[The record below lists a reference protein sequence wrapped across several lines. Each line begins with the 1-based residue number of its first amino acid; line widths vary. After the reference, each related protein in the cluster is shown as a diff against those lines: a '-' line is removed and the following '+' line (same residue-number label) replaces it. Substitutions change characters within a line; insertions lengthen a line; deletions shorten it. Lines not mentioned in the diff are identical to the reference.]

1 MRFYPFAFT
10 GKDPRKG
17 WRIPLNKIKY
27 NEQRDEE
34 TGYGYFG
41 ARYMDHELM
50 TMWLSVD
57 PLADKSP
64 GISPYNYC
72 MWNPIKLMG
81 PDGNEPVKPLIK
93 YYGNAFWAVDVLVYA
108 ANMYQMIGIVKDN
121 NELRRQ
127 TNLLNRAADMV
138 ARAIE
143 SGNMFSE
150 IEATNNDFLGDVI
163 SYIYQGPHILNGGTI
178 AGRTISPDAINKAK
192 EIIAQNNLD
201 YPLISY

>member
-1 MRFYPFAFT
+1 
-10 GKDPRKG
+10 
-17 WRIPLNKIKY
+17 
-27 NEQRDEE
+27 
-34 TGYGYFG
+34 
-41 ARYMDHELM
+41 
-50 TMWLSVD
+50 
-57 PLADKSP
+57 
-64 GISPYNYC
+64 
-72 MWNPIKLMG
+72 MG

-93 YYGNAFWAVDVLVYA
+93 YYGNAFLAVDVLVYA

-138 ARAIE
+138 TRAIE

-150 IEATNNDFLGDVI
+150 EATNNDFLGDVI
-163 SYIYQGPHILNGGTI
+163 NYIYQGPHILNGGTI

-192 EIIAQNNLD
+192 EIMAQNNLD